1 MKKILFFFI
10 LVSAFSAEAQ
20 YMNGRGNGQ
29 RQQRQRQMTQT
40 PQKAAEPNFKVEEY
54 IGLVFY
60 DQKKTLKKTGV
71 KKSTREGKEFSKLL
85 ISYNKSIRD
94 MARIN
99 SFLIKSTKIMIENF
113 QKKSM
118 KSGDFSGQPK
128 VLKKMN
134 ENLKPISSFL
144 KDEDL
149 KLSIKLKALLSIKQ
163 YKNWVKYNKKLKKI
177 IPEQ

>member
-1 MKKILFFFI
+1 
-10 LVSAFSAEAQ
+10 
-20 YMNGRGNGQ
+20 
-29 RQQRQRQMTQT
+29 
-40 PQKAAEPNFKVEEY
+40 
-54 IGLVFY
+54 
-60 DQKKTLKKTGV
+60 
-71 KKSTREGKEFSKLL
+71 
-85 ISYNKSIRD
+85 